1 MASAQEAPSKAVGI
15 YYNLQTSST
24 AYYSL
29 NDTTSVAPQ
38 KKLLTLARNTKLL
51 IMGFPARG
59 WAWARKAGVD
69 YYVRENALT
78 AYEKAPVLAPE
89 PAPLAE
95 PASSYN
101 SSSHTILVHGE
112 AGTTSIAMGIRLT
125 SSADMGSIPA
135 VNTYCLNPRVSLLRS
150 LV

>member
-78 AYEKAPVLAPE
+78 AYEKAPILAPE
-89 PAPLAE
+89 PAPLTE

-101 SSSHTILVHGE
+101 SSSR
-112 AGTTSIAMGIRLT
+112 SIYTGPRGGRYYIN
-125 SSADMGSIPA
+125 SNG
-135 VNTYCLNPRVSLLRS
+135 NKTYIKR
-150 LV
+150 